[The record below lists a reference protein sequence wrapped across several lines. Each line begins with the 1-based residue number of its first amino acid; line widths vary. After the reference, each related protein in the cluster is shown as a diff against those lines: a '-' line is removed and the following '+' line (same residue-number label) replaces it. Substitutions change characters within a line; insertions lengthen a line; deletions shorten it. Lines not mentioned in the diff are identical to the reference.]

1 VAPRLSLLGVQL
13 VAFWPVW
20 IWYASRLRDPS
31 EAAGVIVTLLAAI
44 FLPGGAGGTLPG
56 GLLPAAAATAA
67 YAVVFPFAPDLVR
80 ALLALLAVACLRVR
94 VGAAGGG
101 AARVGL
107 FLLAAPIVPSLQ
119 FYLGY
124 PLRLVVGH
132 GAAAWLR
139 GLGLGVRA
147 EGAGLAFSDRLVF
160 VDAPCSG
167 VVMVWGTLFVA
178 LASALLFGRGTRAT
192 LGLCAAALALSVV
205 GNSIRA
211 AALFLDE
218 AEIVLM
224 PGVMHDAAG
233 LAVFGLTAAA
243 VGGLARRKRGDAC
256 VA

>member
-20 IWYASRLRDPS
+20 VWYGSRLRDAS
-31 EAAGVIVTLLAAI
+31 EAAGVVVTLLAAI
-44 FLPGGAGGTLPG
+44 LLPGEPRGPSHA

-67 YAVVFPFAPDLVR
+67 YAVAFPFAPDLVR
-80 ALLALLAVACLRVR
+80 ALLALLSLACLRVG
-94 VGAAGGG
+94 VGASGSGV
-101 AARVGL
+101 ARVGL

-124 PLRLVVGH
+124 PLRLAVGH

-147 EGAGLAFSDRLVF
+147 EGAGLAFSERLVF

-167 VVMVWGTLFVA
+167 VVMLWGTLFVA
-178 LASALLFGRGTRAT
+178 LASALLFGRGARAT
-192 LGLCAAALALSVV
+192 LGLCSAALALSVV
-205 GNSIRA
+205 GNSLRA
-211 AALFLDE
+211 AGLFLDE
-218 AEIVLM
+218 AEIVQM
-224 PGVMHDAAG
+224 PESMHDAAG

-243 VGGLARRKRGDAC
+243 LGGLARWRRGDSCA
-256 VA
+256 V